1 MVRKSELNKVDSF
14 TAIIDSGVRKLVQ
27 NAGMTTYDLAKVIGR
42 SQSYAALR
50 YAGDQSWTTGD
61 LERIASC
68 LGYVNAFGLLD
79 AIRGTNKQPV
89 KEQQD
94 TPAARTLAVQADKG
108 DKLQALLGQHTEFS
122 PDPEFPADWA
132 ELAADHDP
140 NKRAES
146 ETPEE

>member
-1 MVRKSELNKVDSF
+1 MIDHMVRKSELNKVDSF

-27 NAGMTTYDLAKVIGR
+27 NAGMTTYDLARVIGR

-61 LERIASC
+61 LEKIASC

-79 AIRGTNKQPV
+79 AIRGTSKQPGE
-89 KEQQD
+89 EQQD
-94 TPAARTLAVQADKG
+94 TPAAHTLSV
-108 DKLQALLGQHTEFS
+108 LEQHTEFS

-132 ELAADHDP
+132 ELAANHDP
-140 NKRAES
+140 NKQAES

>member
-61 LERIASC
+61 LEKIASC

-79 AIRGTNKQPV
+79 AIRGTSKQTG
-89 KEQQD
+89 KEQHD
-94 TPAARTLAVQADKG
+94 APAT
-108 DKLQALLGQHTEFS
+108 HFS
-122 PDPEFPADWA
+122 PDPEFPSDWA
-132 ELAADHDP
+132 ELAANHDP